1 MADLYAGSGALGIE
15 ALSRGAAEAVF
26 VERSRRAL
34 GCLRQNL
41 ATCGLEEHA
50 TVVAHDVGRA
60 LERGLPSGPVDIAL
74 LDPPYDLA
82 PAALA
87 AVLDA
92 LPGAL
97 SPGAVVVVEAARQG
111 DPPQWPKS
119 LRASQTRRYGDT
131 VLHIATRRD
140 ASPQAAPGAA
150 GAGPP

>member
-15 ALSRGAAEAVF
+15 ALSRGAEQAVF

-34 GCLRQNL
+34 DCLRQNL
-41 ATCGLEEHA
+41 AACGLEEYA
-50 TVVAHDVGRA
+50 TVVVQDVGRA
-60 LERGLPSGPVDIAL
+60 LERGLPTGPVDIAL

-87 AVLDA
+87 GVLDA

-97 SPGAVVVVEAARQG
+97 SPGAIVVVEGARQG
-111 DPPQWPKS
+111 EAPRWPES

-140 ASPQAAPGAA
+140 ASPQPAPGPP
-150 GAGPP
+150 GADPP